1 LLISYQQKINKDN
14 YVFKKKGDFMKLTSV
29 LAILAFAFA
38 AHAYETA
45 KPAAAHHDAKAT
57 VAASSDMSAPTAAT
71 PTAPAAPVKK
81 AKHTKKTH

>member
-1 LLISYQQKINKDN
+1 
-14 YVFKKKGDFMKLTSV
+14 MKLTSV
-29 LAILAFAFA
+29 LAIVAFAFA
-38 AHAYETA
+38 AHASETA

-71 PTAPAAPVKK
+71 PAAPVKK